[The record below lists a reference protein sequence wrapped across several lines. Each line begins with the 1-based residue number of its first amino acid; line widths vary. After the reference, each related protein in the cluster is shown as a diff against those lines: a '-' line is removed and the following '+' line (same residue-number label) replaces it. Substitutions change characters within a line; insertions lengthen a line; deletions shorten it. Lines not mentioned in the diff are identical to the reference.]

1 MSEPDIESARLPS
14 KSISVVKIEACWE
27 TGTNLLHLALRTAIP
42 LQTSKTSKTQSR
54 EDSQDV
60 GSDRSS
66 ETSQKQRV
74 EQHEQDFTR
83 QTIRSGKQPQERQD
97 GSAGSS
103 TADLADQEDLAERD
117 DLADYD
123 QSIDSLDGWKDV
135 KPKHVS
141 VLTKGSVRRVACY
154 GSARGLTKGG
164 VRRVACYGSVRGGK
178 RKPLHLS
185 INEALS
191 ANKSGEYMALCRY
204 VKDLADLNASPV
216 HGQLRGGSSDSSRP
230 PSTPR
235 PAKVQPRPLG
245 ALVHL
250 EDLHKA
256 GDMDSSHIE
265 DIHGK

>member
-42 LQTSKTSKTQSR
+42 LQTSKTSNTQSR

-154 GSARGLTKGG
+154 GS
-164 VRRVACYGSVRGGK
+164 VRGGK
-178 RKPLHLS
+178 RKSLHLN

>member
-154 GSARGLTKGG
+154 GS
-164 VRRVACYGSVRGGK
+164 VRGGK
-178 RKPLHLS
+178 RKSLHLN

>member
-103 TADLADQEDLAERD
+103 TADLADQEGLA
-117 DLADYD
+117 
-123 QSIDSLDGWKDV
+123 
-135 KPKHVS
+135 
-141 VLTKGSVRRVACY
+141 ACY

-178 RKPLHLS
+178 RKPLHLN

>member
-1 MSEPDIESARLPS
+1 MFEPDIESARLPS

-83 QTIRSGKQPQERQD
+83 QTIRSGKQPQERRN

-117 DLADYD
+117 GLADYD

-154 GSARGLTKGG
+154 GS
-164 VRRVACYGSVRGGK
+164 VRGDK
-178 RKPLHLS
+178 RKPLHLN

-256 GDMDSSHIE
+256 GDIDSSHIE

>member
-97 GSAGSS
+97 VSAGSS

-154 GSARGLTKGG
+154 GS
-164 VRRVACYGSVRGGK
+164 VRGGK
-178 RKPLHLS
+178 RKPLHLN

-204 VKDLADLNASPV
+204 VKDLADPNASPV